1 MMSTDGGST
10 WSTPIKV
17 NQTPAT
23 EPLGDRQAFTPMVR
37 VNDDGV
43 VAVSYYDF
51 RNNTPN
57 GIAGTDQFVVHCHA
71 NCSNSGGWI
80 PANEV
85 RVSTAPFDLRELPF
99 ANGFFPGDYVGFGTD
114 GEDFLPFFTQST
126 ATDPANEYFSR
137 VTVGP

>member
-1 MMSTDGGST
+1 
-10 WSTPIKV
+10 
-17 NQTPAT
+17 
-23 EPLGDRQAFTPMVR
+23 
-37 VNDDGV
+37 
-43 VAVSYYDF
+43 
-51 RNNTPN
+51 
-57 GIAGTDQFVVHCHA
+57 VVHCHA

>member
-1 MMSTDGGST
+1 
-10 WSTPIKV
+10 
-17 NQTPAT
+17 
-23 EPLGDRQAFTPMVR
+23 MVR

-51 RNNTPN
+51 RNNTDAD

-71 NCSNSGGWI
+71 NCASPGGWT

-85 RVSTAPFDLRELPF
+85 RVSTAPFDLRELPN
-99 ANGFFPGDYVGFGTD
+99 AGGYFPGDYVGFGTD

-126 ATDPANEYFSR
+126 ADDPANEYFSR
-137 VTVGP
+137 VSVGP